1 MENTMNEEVMEMTEE
16 VAKET
21 AAKLTAIKP
30 EGKWVAVGIAI
41 GAAGIGTCI
50 GIKNYIDRKKAGV
63 EGKPNPTEKKSWK
76 DKISK
81 LPKLHKKPKE
91 TTSTEEVKPEELN

>member
-41 GAAGIGTCI
+41 GAAGIGACI
-50 GIKNYIDRKKAGV
+50 GIKKHIDRKKAGA
-63 EGKPNPTEKKSWK
+63 EGKLEPKEKTSWK

-81 LPKLHKKPKE
+81 LPKLHRKPKE
-91 TTSTEEVKPEELN
+91 TTSTDEVKPDEQN